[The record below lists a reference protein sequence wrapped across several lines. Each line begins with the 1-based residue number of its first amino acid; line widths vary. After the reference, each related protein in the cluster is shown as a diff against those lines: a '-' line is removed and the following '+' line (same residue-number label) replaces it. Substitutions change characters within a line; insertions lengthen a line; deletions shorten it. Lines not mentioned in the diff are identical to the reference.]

1 LGTPDVTP
9 HVTTLMTRSII
20 YSFIVYP
27 KSNLLALLV
36 IYVALLCQQFIF
48 VLINQSILENRY
60 EICVISGFGREVAEN
75 CPSLGYYAA
84 ISGSYHHSRHN
95 NPEELSSQ

>member
-1 LGTPDVTP
+1 M
-9 HVTTLMTRSII
+9 TLSIV

-27 KSNLLALLV
+27 ELNLLALLI

-60 EICVISGFGREVAEN
+60 EIWEISGFRREVAEN
-75 CPSLGYYAA
+75 YPLLGYCAA
-84 ISGSYHHSRHN
+84 ISGSYHHSPHN
-95 NPEELSSQ
+95 DPENRSS